1 MVQISNKPNISG
13 IKDVSEDAEYSS
25 KLLAREGKLFAG
37 LITTRFKGF
46 AIGIVLAVLMSEKEN
61 NSIPQVM
68 VSPDDFKD
76 IVEKLNDA
84 EEKVDFTVG
93 EYYQRLGQQT
103 GRDVGILYGMI
114 IGLMILVVAMK
125 YNVFAMITTMF

>member
-1 MVQISNKPNISG
+1 MN
-13 IKDVSEDAEYSS
+13 
-25 KLLAREGKLFAG
+25 
-37 LITTRFKGF
+37 
-46 AIGIVLAVLMSEKEN
+46 EKEN

>member
-46 AIGIVLAVLMSEKEN
+46 SIGIVLAVLLIVV
-61 NSIPQVM
+61 IPA
-68 VSPDDFKD
+68 
-76 IVEKLNDA
+76 IAKLC
-84 EEKVDFTVG
+84 G
-93 EYYQRLGQQT
+93 C
-103 GRDVGILYGMI
+103 
-114 IGLMILVVAMK
+114 
-125 YNVFAMITTMF
+125 

>member
-46 AIGIVLAVLMSEKEN
+46 AFGIGIE
-61 NSIPQVM
+61 
-68 VSPDDFKD
+68 
-76 IVEKLNDA
+76 
-84 EEKVDFTVG
+84 
-93 EYYQRLGQQT
+93 R
-103 GRDVGILYGMI
+103 
-114 IGLMILVVAMK
+114 VAMLK
-125 YNVFAMITTMF
+125 GISSQKA

>member
-46 AIGIVLAVLMSEKEN
+46 AFGIVLAVL
-61 NSIPQVM
+61 
-68 VSPDDFKD
+68 
-76 IVEKLNDA
+76 L
-84 EEKVDFTVG
+84 
-93 EYYQRLGQQT
+93 
-103 GRDVGILYGMI
+103 
-114 IGLMILVVAMK
+114 LVVIPAIAK
-125 YNVFAMITTMF
+125 LCGC

>member
-46 AIGIVLAVLMSEKEN
+46 AIGIS
-61 NSIPQVM
+61 S
-68 VSPDDFKD
+68 S
-76 IVEKLNDA
+76 
-84 EEKVDFTVG
+84 FTCCHSSYCKIMWML
-93 EYYQRLGQQT
+93 E
-103 GRDVGILYGMI
+103 
-114 IGLMILVVAMK
+114 
-125 YNVFAMITTMF
+125 VFIYE